1 MNHRSAVRALLP
13 RNRDP
18 FDDEHYWSDQLTSL
32 PASGKP
38 AGVLKPVRRQSLSD
52 AVFDQL
58 RGQIVS
64 GAMRAGDALP
74 AERSL
79 CEVLGVNRGAVR
91 EALKR
96 LAQARLVAVQHGGAS
111 RVLDYRAS
119 AGLELLPDLLLTDA
133 GAFDPEVVRSVVE
146 MRSALAPD
154 IARLA
159 AVRGG
164 SDVADALDAI
174 VEQMIPAAG
183 DLPRLQT
190 IAMQFWSQ
198 LVDATQNVAYRLAY
212 NSLRETYEKCMD
224 LLTGVLEGELADRAG
239 YAAIATAVRHG
250 DAAAAERLAR
260 DLTRRGER
268 GLLDAIAALDA
279 TATKQDPA
287 TPRRSA

>member
-1 MNHRSAVRALLP
+1 
-13 RNRDP
+13 
-18 FDDEHYWSDQLTSL
+18 
-32 PASGKP
+32 
-38 AGVLKPVRRQSLSD
+38 VLKPVRRQSLSD

-58 RGQIVS
+58 RVQIVS
-64 GAMRAGDALP
+64 GTMRAGEALP

-79 CEVLGVNRGAVR
+79 CEALGVNRGAVR

-133 GAFDPEVVRSVVE
+133 GSFDPIVVRSIIE

-159 AVRGG
+159 AIRGG
-164 SDVADALDAI
+164 SEVADALDSVI
-174 VEQMIPAAG
+174 SRMSQAAS
-183 DLPRLQT
+183 DLPVLQT

-212 NSLRETYEKCMD
+212 NSLRDTYEKCMG
-224 LLTGVLEGELADRAG
+224 LLTGVLADELADRDG
-239 YAAIATAVRHG
+239 YAAIAGAVRRG
-250 DAAAAERLAR
+250 DAAAAEQLAR

-268 GLLDAIAALDA
+268 GLLDAIAALEA
-279 TATKQDPA
+279 GSTTQNPVA
-287 TPRRSA
+287 PRRSA